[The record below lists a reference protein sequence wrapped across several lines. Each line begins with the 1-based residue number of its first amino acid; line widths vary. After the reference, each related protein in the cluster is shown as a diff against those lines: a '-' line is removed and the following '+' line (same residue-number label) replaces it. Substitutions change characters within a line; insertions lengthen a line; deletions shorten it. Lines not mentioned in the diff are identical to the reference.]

1 MTEELRK
8 TFHEELESIKNG
20 IIRMAGRVSEAIV
33 RGTDAFLAGDMAEA
47 ESLIGNDDVI
57 DAMSI
62 ELEERCYQVL
72 ALQQPMASDLR
83 AITGALWINGEI
95 ERCGDLMSNI
105 CKAARRMHGSTINPS
120 IRGLIQQM
128 SDEAGRLFRLSI
140 DSYIEG
146 DSGLASALDDID
158 DRLDELNEETTKAVL
173 SEHTNS
179 ETELKVSVQL
189 ALVGRYYERIGD
201 HSVNIGERVSYIG
214 NGWMPE
220 NTGAIRAQHR
230 IEKNIGAKELDGD
243 S

>member
-105 CKAARRMHGSTINPS
+105 CKAAELGGECRGRGAPPCATHHAPCTMHH
-120 IRGLIQQM
+120 M
-128 SDEAGRLFRLSI
+128 
-140 DSYIEG
+140 
-146 DSGLASALDDID
+146 
-158 DRLDELNEETTKAVL
+158 
-173 SEHTNS
+173 
-179 ETELKVSVQL
+179 
-189 ALVGRYYERIGD
+189 RIT
-201 HSVNIGERVSYIG
+201 YAAF
-214 NGWMPE
+214 
-220 NTGAIRAQHR
+220 T
-230 IEKNIGAKELDGD
+230 
-243 S
+243 

>member
-95 ERCGDLMSNI
+95 ERCGDLMSNV

-179 ETELKVSVQL
+179 EMELNVSVQL
-189 ALVGRYYERIGD
+189 ALVCRYYERRGD
-201 HSVNIGERVSYIG
+201 HSVNSGEPVSAIV

>member
-120 IRGLIQQM
+120 VRGLIQQM

-173 SEHTNS
+173 FGHTNS
-179 ETELKVSVQL
+179 EMELNVSVQL
-189 ALVGRYYERIGD
+189 SLVCRYYERIGD
-201 HSVNIGERVSYIG
+201 HSVNIGERVSYIV

>member
-1 MTEELRK
+1 MISLLGKFFPMFARPASRREEL
-8 TFHEELESIKNG
+8 TEL
-20 IIRMAGRVSEAIV
+20 
-33 RGTDAFLAGDMAEA
+33 LQ
-47 ESLIGNDDVI
+47 ESLDDKTSF
-57 DAMSI
+57 DSH
-62 ELEERCYQVL
+62 EGTLL
-72 ALQQPMASDLR
+72 PNFLDLR
-83 AITGALWINGEI
+83 DTTAADVMVPRADIVSVALAEGF
-95 ERCGDLMSNI
+95 DNI
-105 CKAARRMHGSTINPS
+105 
-120 IRGLIQQM
+120 IQQM

-173 SEHTNS
+173 FGHTNS
-179 ETELKVSVQL
+179 EMELNVSVQL
-189 ALVGRYYERIGD
+189 ALVCRYYERIGD
-201 HSVNIGERVSYIG
+201 HSVNIGERVSYIV